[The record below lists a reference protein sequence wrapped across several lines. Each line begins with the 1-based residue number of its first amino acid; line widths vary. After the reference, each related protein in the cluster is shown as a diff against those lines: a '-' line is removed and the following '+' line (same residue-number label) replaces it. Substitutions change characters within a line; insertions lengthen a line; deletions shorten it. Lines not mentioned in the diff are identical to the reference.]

1 MTTTLRRIETCQDLH
16 CKNRV
21 YHDTAWMSSRS
32 HARNACREAANYKEE
47 PPEDI
52 DCSLY
57 VDADAHDADD
67 CIAGLHDHSAEAEF
81 LEMYKKH

>member
-1 MTTTLRRIETCQDLH
+1 MQE
-16 CKNRV
+16 
-21 YHDTAWMSSRS
+21 
-32 HARNACREAANYKEE
+32 NACREAANYKEE

-67 CIAGLHDHSAEAEF
+67 CIAGLHDQSAEAEF
-81 LEMYKKH
+81 LEMCKKH